1 MTEAALLL
9 AELRDAGALL
19 SVEAGRLRIRAPRG
33 VLTGTRLVAIEAQRD
48 ALLAALSAP
57 FVPELSRPDPIPA
70 SADPVLGETV
80 ANALALTPA
89 ERAAWQAEIVAAV
102 RYVAA
107 GGPPDPHL
115 AHDLAAL
122 RRIVPFGI
130 CLDCGRQCPT
140 DGHHWCTEC
149 YVKGVTGMQM
159 RS

>member
-1 MTEAALLL
+1 MTHAALFL

-19 SVEAGRLRIRAPRG
+19 SVEAGRLRVRAPRG
-33 VLTGTRLVAIEAQRD
+33 VLSAMRLAAIEAHRD
-48 ALLAALSAP
+48 ALLAAISAP

-102 RYVAA
+102 RYVEA
-107 GGPPDPHL
+107 GEPPDPHL

-122 RRIVPFGI
+122 RRIVPFWI
-130 CLDCGRQCPT
+130 CLDCGHQCPT
-140 DGHHWCTEC
+140 DGRHWCSEC
-149 YVKGVTGMQM
+149 YVKSVTAIEV
-159 RS
+159 RA